1 MEQLITIELFGQ
13 PYTFKADDDV
23 GKAKGVAD
31 ALVREVAMVEAQQN
45 GRLSQTE
52 KLTVMILAAL
62 NIANENHEIKTKYS
76 DLLENISERSSMLI
90 QSLDTGLTEVSTF
103 GR

>member
-23 GKAKGVAD
+23 GKAKGVVD
-31 ALVREVAMVEAQQN
+31 ALVREVATVEAQQT
-45 GRLSQTE
+45 GQLSQTA
-52 KLTVMILAAL
+52 KLTIMILAAL

-76 DLLENISERSSMLI
+76 DLLENISERSTMLI
-90 QSLDTGLTEVSTF
+90 QLMDSGLSEVQTL
-103 GR
+103 RR